1 MCEVLSSDSPTD
13 RTVFVHDASSG
24 GGRSISLHH
33 WLQDSFF
40 SHLFIDFEEGYKN
53 TEEQTTNTEEENN
66 PKQIVVTQKM
76 RS

>member
-1 MCEVLSSDSPTD
+1 MCEVLISNSPTD

-24 GGRSISLHH
+24 GEGRFRFITDYKTL
-33 WLQDSFF
+33 FF
-40 SHLFIDFEEGYKN
+40 PHLFIDFEEWYKN